1 MHVKATSM
9 FYRCP
14 HCQAKATTRHSSQA
28 SPILRELI
36 YQCTDVECGHT
47 FVVHAAAVRTL
58 SPSAKPDPL
67 VYLPISEHTR
77 RVVTEQP
84 AITQPGGGPGVRL
97 APKVKEA
104 GRAVPF

>member
-1 MHVKATSM
+1 MRGTSM

-14 HCQAKATTRHSSQA
+14 HCQARSTIRHSSQA
-28 SPILRELI
+28 SPILREMI
-36 YQCTDVECGHT
+36 YQCTDAECGHT

-77 RVVTEQP
+77 RAVTEQT
-84 AITQPGGGPGVRL
+84 AITQPGSGPGVRL
-97 APKVKEA
+97 APAAKEA
-104 GRAVPF
+104 GRATPL